1 MYLLVFRTPFS
12 LMPRGVSRTI
22 LGIRR
27 RVMINALWT
36 LRRQGVFTAAGKSI
50 AVRCM
55 LDYVN
60 DYQGQRRVYVCQN

>member
-1 MYLLVFRTPFS
+1 M
-12 LMPRGVSRTI
+12 
-22 LGIRR
+22 
-27 RVMINALWT
+27 MINALWT